1 MATAEEALRV
11 VPSTDDDD
19 ASVWSILSR
28 RLAGTPPPP
37 GPRFSF
43 YFVLFLM
50 ICVCGGRRAR
60 VGLDNLFL
68 LAEQPEHLMAIAGC
82 WRFATPP
89 LHSEVRATFQ
99 RLVDTFPRFKQRV
112 PTSLLLFPTHCVCAC
127 ACARVRVCELTE
139 RAR

>member
-1 MATAEEALRV
+1 
-11 VPSTDDDD
+11 
-19 ASVWSILSR
+19 
-28 RLAGTPPPP
+28 
-37 GPRFSF
+37 
-43 YFVLFLM
+43 M

-112 PTSLLLFPTHCVCAC
+112 PTSSSSLRTACACVRVCVCACMCVCAC
-127 ACARVRVCELTE
+127 ACVCVCARVC
-139 RAR
+139 AS